1 MKSFY
6 LVLLLALIS
15 LSSSNPIE
23 DKIKCLIENE
33 NIKKG
38 IMTIIDSFKSKEDI
52 AVIISKIILQYNL
65 VKDDIKQC
73 LEGEQNEPVL
83 KAGCRYEEQ
92 FKECQKNS
100 CDYIDEYTC
109 MEYCYRKYC

>member
-1 MKSFY
+1 MKSLY

-52 AVIISKIILQYNL
+52 MVIISKIILQYNF

-73 LEGEQNEPVL
+73 LVDEPNEPVL

-100 CDYIDEYTC
+100 CDYVDEYTC